1 MVGELG
7 RFDYGKSIQEGAGFV
22 LVVGETVFRF
32 QTQECGTQQIPRVS
46 TMGV

>member
-22 LVVGETVFRF
+22 GDL
-32 QTQECGTQQIPRVS
+32 CGDLSLSANIGDRRAQR
-46 TMGV
+46 